1 MDHFFEDLM
10 NSPVSATSEQT
21 PSKLQCSPSN
31 QDKGPIQSYNSNQRH
46 NNGNENS
53 HASSLDQISSNL
65 PQSNPS
71 GFQHLNGTTFYPDD
85 TSFNPHSHL
94 SVSSTFNSRPSM
106 PPPVPD
112 PSTICRQHKRT
123 HSSFQF
129 DSSNKDAEKQKDY
142 ENTSLFFG
150 VDDKQRENQYGNQS
164 YSDLRSEF
172 LQIISKLKGEFDT
185 EKKIRMAIQR
195 ELVNIKSE
203 SDTYIKFALTFS
215 EKCGEFLAS
224 FPRQMKEAKT
234 AFDDKVSILDR
245 KIAEVESL
253 KQQLQTDII

>member
-1 MDHFFEDLM
+1 MDPYFEDWLKIAA
-10 NSPVSATSEQT
+10 SATSEQT
-21 PSKLQCSPSN
+21 PSKLQYPPSN

-46 NNGNENS
+46 NNGNDNS

-71 GFQHLNGTTFYPDD
+71 GFQHLNGTTFHPDA
-85 TSFNPHSHL
+85 TSFNPHSQL
-94 SVSSTFNSRPSM
+94 SVSSPFNSRASM
-106 PPPVPD
+106 PPPVSY
-112 PSTICRQHKRT
+112 PSTTSRQHKRT

-129 DSSNKDAEKQKDY
+129 DSPNKDAEKQKDY
-142 ENTSLFFG
+142 ENTSHFFG

-185 EKKIRMAIQR
+185 EKKIRMAIQC

-203 SDTYIKFALTFS
+203 SDTYIKSALSFS
-215 EKCGEFLAS
+215 EKCGEFLAT

-245 KIAEVESL
+245 KIAEVELL
-253 KQQLQTDII
+253 KQQLQTDTI